1 MCHSDGSVQSISK
14 DVDGLLSLQNPKGHR
29 TRSMGFKAERSE
41 ALREGVRLFFLINI
55 KFICTL
61 LGTRYWNSHGA
72 GRDTA
77 LEVT

>member
-1 MCHSDGSVQSISK
+1 MGVFKASQKMWTVYYPFS
-14 DVDGLLSLQNPKGHR
+14 NPVGHR

-41 ALREGVRLFFLINI
+41 ALREEVYLFFLINI